1 MRLRLV
7 VESGTLNGQQAFL
20 EEGIVTL
27 GRAPDCG
34 LRFSPAGDPGV
45 SGHHATIAYHPDG
58 FYIAD
63 QQSTNGT
70 FVNGQRVESAWLT
83 TGDVIRLGATGP
95 QIRALIE
102 SADQPAQETTLPP
115 PQPQYQQPQYQQ
127 PQHPQYQ
134 QQPVFQPQP
143 QYQQEPFQ
151 PPQQE
156 SGGPVR
162 RTLTS
167 LSYYDPQK
175 RERGGKNLLGIGAAI
190 FLACVMSLIVL
201 ALLMSTIGFQGTFV
215 GALIAFPPAPFYLF
229 IYLWMDRYDPEPG
242 WALALGF
249 AWGGLF
255 AVIVSFVINTLF
267 GGVASML
274 VGEQAGGTLAGV
286 ISAPIIE
293 EGTKGAGVVMI
304 MLLLRREFDGVL
316 DGIVYAGVIALGF
329 ATVENVLYY
338 GKAFSEEGGQ
348 SLLFTMFLRGA
359 LSPFVHALFT
369 SMTGIGCGISR
380 ESHKP
385 AVRVLMPLA
394 GYVAAMTLHSLWNL
408 TASMLGGFFFV
419 VYFVVWVPL
428 FVVFIVVICIMAN
441 RERKIIKR
449 TLAMEVAA
457 GFLTQG
463 EVDLASSLRQR
474 IKWVM
479 SAFSNRAKHKARR
492 SFLRAVTKLA
502 FCYWHVENANRAGN
516 STISLPQIPK
526 FRKEIE
532 SLRYQI

>member
-7 VESGTLNGQQAFL
+7 VESGTLNGQQTIL
-20 EEGIVTL
+20 EQGIVTL

-70 FVNGQRVESAWLT
+70 FVNGQRVESTWLS

-95 QIRALIE
+95 QVRVWIE
-102 SADQPAQETTLPP
+102 EAQPDQPGR
-115 PQPQYQQPQYQQ
+115 
-127 PQHPQYQ
+127 Q
-134 QQPVFQPQP
+134 QQQSQYQPQP
-143 QYQQEPFQ
+143 AYQPQ
-151 PPQQE
+151 PEYELPHQVYAPA
-156 SGGPVR
+156 GTGLR
-162 RTLTS
+162 HTLTS
-167 LSYYDPQK
+167 ISHYNPQ
-175 RERGGKNLLGIGAAI
+175 RERGGKNLIGIGAAI
-190 FLACVMSLIVL
+190 FLAVIMSLIVL

-215 GALIAFPPAPFYLF
+215 GALVAFPPAPFYLF

-242 WALALGF
+242 WALSLGF
-249 AWGGLF
+249 AWGALF

-338 GKAFSEEGGQ
+338 GKAFTQEGSEG
-348 SLLFTMFLRGA
+348 LLFTMFLRGA

-385 AVRVLMPLA
+385 AVRVLMPIA
-394 GYVAAMTLHSLWNL
+394 GYVAAMFLHSLWNF
-408 TASMLGGFFFV
+408 TASMLGGLFFV

-449 TLAMEVAA
+449 TLAMEVAG
-457 GFLTQG
+457 GFLSQA

-474 IKWVM
+474 MKWLM
-479 SAFSNRAKHKARR
+479 SSFSNRKKFNARR
-492 SFLRAVTKLA
+492 GFLRAITKLA
-502 FCYWHVENANRAGN
+502 FCYWHVENANQAGN
-516 STISLPQIPK
+516 FTISLPQIPK
-526 FRKEIE
+526 FRKEIDG
-532 SLRYQI
+532 LRYQI

>member
-1 MRLRLV
+1 MQLRLV
-7 VESGTLNGQQAFL
+7 VESGTLTGQEAIL
-20 EEGIVTL
+20 THGIVTL

-63 QQSTNGT
+63 QKSTNGT
-70 FVNGQRVESAWLT
+70 FVNGLRVETAWLS
-83 TGDVIRLGATGP
+83 TGDMIQLGGTGP
-95 QIRALIE
+95 QIRAWIQAE
-102 SADQPAQETTLPP
+102 GQTT
-115 PQPQYQQPQYQQ
+115 QQPQYQQ
-127 PQHPQYQ
+127 PHVPQPEYQ
-134 QQPVFQPQP
+134 QQPA
-143 QYQQEPFQ
+143 YQAQ
-151 PPQQE
+151 PPYEQQPLAFE
-156 SGGPVR
+156 PSGTGLR
-162 RTLTS
+162 HTLTS
-167 LSYYDPQK
+167 MSFYNPQQ
-175 RERGGKNLLGIGAAI
+175 RERTGKNLIGIGAAI
-190 FLACVMSLIVL
+190 FLAVIMSLIVL

-242 WALALGF
+242 WALSLGF
-249 AWGGLF
+249 AWGALF
-255 AVIVSFVINTLF
+255 AVIVSFVINTVF
-267 GGVASML
+267 GGVAAML

-293 EGTKGAGVVMI
+293 EGTKGAGVVII

-338 GKAFSEEGGQ
+338 GKAFTQEGSEG
-348 SLLFTMFLRGA
+348 LLFTMFLRGA

-385 AVRVLMPLA
+385 AVRVLAPLA
-394 GYVAAMTLHSLWNL
+394 GYGAAMFLHSLWNF
-408 TASMLGGFFFV
+408 TASMLGGLFFL
-419 VYFVVWVPL
+419 VYIVVWVPL
-428 FVVFIVVICIMAN
+428 FIIFIVVICVMAN

-449 TLAMEVAA
+449 TLAMEVAG
-457 GFLTQG
+457 GFLTQA
-463 EVDLASSLRQR
+463 EVDMAGSLKQR
-474 IKWVM
+474 IKWLM
-479 SAFSNRAKHKARR
+479 SSFSNRKKFNARR
-492 SFLRAVTKLA
+492 SFLRSITKLA

-516 STISLPQIPK
+516 STISLPQIPR
-526 FRKEIE
+526 FRKEIDG
-532 SLRYQI
+532 LRYQI